1 MVVCRGPHLGSGT
14 RLRAGLRAGLRNG
27 LRNGLLIGLRIVKQ
41 YLSAGSG
48 SYNDWSTGLRRW
60 LATTLDHKK
69 TVSQCIEHIRIAS
82 SKPRAD

>member
-1 MVVCRGPHLGSGT
+1 MKADMTADNLQYHWVRSFSLYKSMSVCRGPHLGSGT

-48 SYNDWSTGLRRW
+48 SCND
-60 LATTLDHKK
+60 
-69 TVSQCIEHIRIAS
+69 
-82 SKPRAD
+82 